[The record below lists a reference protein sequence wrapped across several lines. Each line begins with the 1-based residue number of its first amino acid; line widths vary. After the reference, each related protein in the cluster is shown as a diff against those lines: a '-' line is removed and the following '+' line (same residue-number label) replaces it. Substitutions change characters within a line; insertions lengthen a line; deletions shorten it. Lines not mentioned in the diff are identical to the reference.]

1 MTDDAGR
8 NLDAGDHT
16 SADPGSGRKPGMP
29 RWLKISL
36 IIGAVLAVLLIV
48 LLRIGGHEGGPGPGG
63 HGASSATP
71 AAGVMESGLR
81 WA

>member
-1 MTDDAGR
+1 MTDPTR
-8 NLDAGDHT
+8 NLDEGDGT
-16 SADPGSGRKPGMP
+16 SAEPRGGPKSGMP

-36 IIGAVLAVLLIV
+36 IVFVVLGLLAVV
-48 LLRIGGHEGGPGPGG
+48 LLRLGGHEGGPGPGG